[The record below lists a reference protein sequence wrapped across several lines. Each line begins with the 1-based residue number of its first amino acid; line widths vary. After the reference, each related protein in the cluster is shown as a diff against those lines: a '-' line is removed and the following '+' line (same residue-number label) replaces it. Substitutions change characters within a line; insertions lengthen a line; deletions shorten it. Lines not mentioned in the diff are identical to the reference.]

1 MLQAPLDDGNQLPY
15 SSGWTSPK
23 HETVPLINF
32 LWNFCWIQSGEEYG
46 IQYQA
51 LKIGGE
57 KASFLLCIAICA
69 MGLVQTL
76 N

>member
-1 MLQAPLDDGNQLPY
+1 MLQALLNDGNELPY
-15 SSGWTSPK
+15 SRGWTSPED
-23 HETVPLINF
+23 ETMPLINF
-32 LWNFCWIQSGEEYG
+32 LWYFCWIQSGEEYG
-46 IQYQA
+46 IQDHT

-57 KASFLLCIAICA
+57 KVGFLLCIAICA